1 VSRPEQR
8 VYLDCN
14 ASTPLRPQAAEAMAR
29 ALGLAG
35 NPSSVHQEGRQA
47 RRIVE
52 DARARVA
59 ALVGAAPQNVI
70 FTSGGTEANNA
81 VLSPATRVADRPTLV
96 LLASAVEHSSVREG
110 HRFPPGQAR
119 EIGVTRDGVADL
131 SELRMRLEEV
141 EAGSRALV
149 SLMLANNETG
159 VLQPVGEAAE
169 IVRER
174 GHILH
179 SDVVQAAGKV
189 PIDIEALG
197 ADVITLS
204 AHKMGGPKGVGAI
217 VMREGAGIQLLPM
230 LRGGGQERSRRAGTE
245 NVAAIAGFGVA
256 AEITARELESFRGIS
271 RLRASLEAGLVTIS
285 PEAVV
290 LGAGSPRLV
299 NTTAF
304 ALPGLAAETA
314 VIAFDLKGV
323 AVSSGAACSSGK
335 VAASHVVRAMG
346 LHALARSTVRV
357 SLGWQSTPSDV
368 ERFLEVWSEI
378 HGSIVERRRTRAA

>member
-1 VSRPEQR
+1 
-8 VYLDCN
+8 
-14 ASTPLRPQAAEAMAR
+14 
-29 ALGLAG
+29 
-35 NPSSVHQEGRQA
+35 
-47 RRIVE
+47 VE

-368 ERFLEVWSEI
+368 GRFLEVWSEI